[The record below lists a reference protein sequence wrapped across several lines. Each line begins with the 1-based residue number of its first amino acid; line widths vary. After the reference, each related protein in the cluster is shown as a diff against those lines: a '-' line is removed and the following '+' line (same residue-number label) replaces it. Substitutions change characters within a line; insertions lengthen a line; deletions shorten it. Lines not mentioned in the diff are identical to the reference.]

1 MRIITRLM
9 ILKLKAS
16 GKVRIFLSIAAIVIP
31 LMFSVGCAR
40 VVNRTAERKI
50 RDILPVY
57 LGPAKVWRAHVD
69 NPPLRTIQGRLSKIT
84 IDGEDVQLHNQITCQ
99 SLHIVMDNV
108 DIDPLQR
115 KLKSVGKTTFQVVLD
130 QNSLNQY
137 IRSNPLPPDQHIGI
151 RMIGARKG
159 VLILYLNY
167 MLLGKEIP
175 FTISATP
182 LLTSPTTLEM
192 EPDRMT
198 VEGLHIPLPESWLRY
213 LAKYVNH
220 AFDFS
225 SLPFPVT
232 LNQFTVDKNR
242 IELSGSAD
250 VMASM
255 NAMMDQRR

>member
-1 MRIITRLM
+1 MVARVMNLN
-9 ILKLKAS
+9 LNAS
-16 GKVRIFLSIAAIVIP
+16 GKIRFFLSIIVILLP
-31 LMFSVGCAR
+31 LVLSVGCAR

-50 RDILPVY
+50 RDILPIY

-69 NPPLRTIQGRLSKIT
+69 NPPLRTIEGRLSKIT

-115 KLKSVGKTTFQVVLD
+115 KLKSVGKTTFQVTLD

-137 IRSNPLPPDQHIGI
+137 IRANPLPPDQRIGI

-159 VLILYLNY
+159 VLILYLDY
-167 MLLGKEIP
+167 MLLGKRIP

-182 LLTSPTTLEM
+182 ILTSPTTLEM

-198 VEGLHIPLPESWLRY
+198 VEGLHVPLPESWLRY

-225 SLPFPVT
+225 SLPFPVY
-232 LNQFTVDKNR
+232 LNQFTVDRNR

>member
-1 MRIITRLM
+1 MQMMAKLM
-9 ILKLKAS
+9 KLKLLS
-16 GKVRIFLSIAAIVIP
+16 YGKILILLAVLS
-31 LMFSVGCAR
+31 FSFSLLFSAGCAR

-84 IDGEDVQLHNQITCQ
+84 IDGEDVQLHSQITCQ
-99 SLHIVMDNV
+99 SLHIVMHNV
-108 DIDPLQR
+108 DIDPMQR

-137 IRSNPLPPDQHIGI
+137 IRSNPLPPDQHFGI
-151 RMIGARKG
+151 RMIGARQG

-167 MLLGKEIP
+167 LLLGKEIP
-175 FTISATP
+175 FTITATP
-182 LLTSPTTLEM
+182 RLTSPTTLEM

-198 VEGLHIPLPESWLRY
+198 VEGLHVPLPSSWLRY

-225 SLPFPVT
+225 SLPFPVY
-232 LNQFTVDKNR
+232 LNQFTVDQNR

-255 NAMMDQRR
+255 NEMMSEKR